1 LRIRLLLLTLLL
13 AAVSAQAQWQDKNL
27 ADKVQEF
34 TLTNGMRF
42 LVVERHE
49 APVFFGTITFKV
61 GGVDEKPGITGISHL
76 LEHMMFKGTQV
87 VGTKDF
93 EKEKSFLAREDSLAH
108 TIMGI
113 QDKITPWRLDILERY
128 GLDLSAVQ
136 GGPKKPVQTKGLAR
150 GEQHLSV
157 DVLGDRI
164 GQLDY
169 LLAALKKPYPDSLRK
184 TSGLLS
190 DNGVDYARL
199 FFDLKTAERKLERA
213 QKAHNELLNQ
223 NEFWDTYLQ
232 AGARWLN
239 AGTGEDNTT
248 YMVYVP
254 SNQLELWMLLE
265 SGRLSNQV
273 FRQLYSERSVV
284 QEERRLGENDP
295 DDQLYEPFMAT
306 AFEAHP
312 YGFPVIGWMS
322 DLRHLDRTQI
332 EAYYQRYYNPSNAV
346 AALVGDLDFKEVKAL
361 AERYFV
367 GIPGQPKPPEVV
379 TREPEQRGER
389 RLVVEADAGPKL
401 MMGFH
406 IPTVPHPDAYPLRA
420 LEGVFT
426 WGRTSRFYRSIFE
439 KQQLTRDAPG
449 VWTGPG
455 DRYDGLFMI
464 FADPQDPHTPKE
476 VEDAVWAEIDKLKA
490 MPPSAREL
498 ERLKNLMDAD
508 LVNSLGS
515 NPGLAFRLG
524 HTALVRGD
532 WRAILWDRQK
542 LLTITPQDVQRVA
555 RKYFVRENVT
565 VGYRLKKAKAPEKG
579 GAR

>member
-1 LRIRLLLLTLLL
+1 LRTRVLLLILLL
-13 AAVSAQAQWQDKNL
+13 AACSAQAQWQDKNL

-34 TLTNGMRF
+34 TLANGMRF

-49 APVFFGTITFKV
+49 APVFFATITFKV
-61 GGVDEKPGITGISHL
+61 GGVDERPGITGISHL
-76 LEHMMFKGTQV
+76 LEHMMFKGSQA
-87 VGTKDF
+87 VGTKDY
-93 EKEKSFLAREDSLAH
+93 EKEKPFLAREDSLGQA
-108 TIMGI
+108 ILGI
-113 QDKITPWRLDILERY
+113 QDRITPWRLDILEHY
-128 GLDLSAVQ
+128 GLDLAAAQ
-136 GGPKKPVQTKGLAR
+136 AGPKKPVPTKGLGR
-150 GEQHLSV
+150 GEKHLSV
-157 DVLGDRI
+157 DALGDRI

-169 LLAALKKPYPDSLRK
+169 LLQVLKKPYPDSLRK
-184 TSGLLS
+184 RPGLLS

-199 FFDLKTAERKLERA
+199 FYDLKAAERDLERA

-265 SGRLSNQV
+265 SDRLANMV
-273 FRQLYSERSVV
+273 FRQFYSERNVV
-284 QEERRLGENDP
+284 MEERRLGENDP
-295 DDQLYEPFMAT
+295 DDQIYEPFMAT
-306 AFEAHP
+306 AFAAHP
-312 YGFPVIGWMS
+312 YGCPVIGWMS
-322 DLRHLDRTQI
+322 DIRHIDRAEVQ
-332 EAYYQRYYNPSNAV
+332 AHYQRYYNPSNAV
-346 AALVGDLDFKEVKAL
+346 ASLVGDLDAKEVKAL
-361 AERYFV
+361 AERYFS
-367 GIPGQPKPPEVV
+367 GIPSQPKPPEVV

-389 RLVVEADAGPKL
+389 RLVVEADAGPQL

-406 IPTVPHPDAYPLRA
+406 VPARPHPDAYPLQA
-420 LEGVFT
+420 LQGVFT

-439 KQQLTRDAPG
+439 KQQLTLDEPG
-449 VWTGPG
+449 VWIGPG

-476 VEDAVWAEIDKLKA
+476 VEEALWAEIDKIKA
-490 MPPSAREL
+490 RPPSAREL
-498 ERLKNLMDAD
+498 ERLKNLMDAN
-508 LVNSLGS
+508 LIYALGS

-524 HTALVRGD
+524 HAALVRGD

-579 GAR
+579 GSR